1 MQFREAIL
9 GRMTRRAALDL
20 GDYLPYL
27 INRVGSALVVDFS
40 AAALD
45 RHRLGIGM
53 WRVLA
58 VLASEGRQRQI
69 DLAELTSIEAST
81 LSRVVTRLMRMA
93 LVTRTRSKASSREVV
108 VELTPKGE
116 AIVERLTPTAIAY
129 EEIAAAGLTAEELA
143 LVRRALRQM
152 HRNLREA
159 RARDGRPETAK
170 PAAARKATGGKA

>member
-1 MQFREAIL
+1 
-9 GRMTRRAALDL
+9 MTRRAALDL

-40 AAALD
+40 EAALA
-45 RHRLGIGM
+45 RHRLSIGM

-58 VLASEGRQRQI
+58 VLASAGRQRQI

-81 LSRVVTRLMRMA
+81 LSRVVTRLVRMA
-93 LVTRTRSKASSREVV
+93 LVTRTRSKTSSREVV
-108 VELTPKGE
+108 VQLTAKGE
-116 AIVERLTPTAIAY
+116 ALVERLTPTAIAY
-129 EEIAAAGLTAEELA
+129 EEIAAAGLATEELA

-159 RARDGRPETAK
+159 RERERRPAAAK
-170 PAAARKATGGKA
+170 PAARTAAGGTG